1 MRESGQRADFYDMG
15 LIVAR
20 ELRKS
25 EGKIETMSVD
35 AAALLIDMDASARDD
50 IAEFFAKIALAA
62 GPIVMAEYSR
72 GCEVYTK
79 KDDSPVTV
87 ADQKA
92 EVLILERLA
101 GLPASIAV
109 VAEEAMARGERS
121 SIGRSFILVDPLD
134 GTREFIAHN
143 GEFTINIGLVR
154 DEAPVAGAVYAP
166 ALGRLWFG
174 GEHAFV
180 CEAAVGA
187 PLPAKSEWRRIEARR
202 APARDMVALAS
213 RSHCDP
219 TTEAFLAKLP
229 IGERRSAGSSLKFC
243 ALAEGVA
250 DVYPRF
256 APTMEWDTAAADA
269 VLRAAGGTVLAVD
282 GGPLRY
288 GKKESGLRNGGF
300 VAWGDPG
307 CAEALLMLNGSSI

>member
-1 MRESGQRADFYDMG
+1 
-15 LIVAR
+15 
-20 ELRKS
+20 
-25 EGKIETMSVD
+25 MSFD
-35 AAALLIDMDASARDD
+35 AAALPIDMDTSSRDD
-50 IAEFFAKIALAA
+50 IAEFFAGIALAA

-72 GCEVYTK
+72 DCKVYTK
-79 KDDSPVTV
+79 MDDSPVTV

-92 EVLILERLA
+92 EVLILDRLA
-101 GLPASIAV
+101 GLPASVAV
-109 VAEEAMARGERS
+109 VAEEAMARGERT

-143 GEFTINIGLVR
+143 GEFTINIGLVH
-154 DEAPVAGAVYAP
+154 DGAPIAGAVYAP

-174 GEHAFV
+174 GERAFV

-187 PLPAKSEWRRIEARR
+187 PLPAKSTWRRIETRP
-202 APARDMVALAS
+202 APAKDMVALAS

-269 VLRAAGGTVLAVD
+269 VLRAAGGAVLAVD

-288 GKKESGLRNGGF
+288 GKTESGLRNSGF
-300 VAWGDPG
+300 VAWGDPS
-307 CAEALLMLNGSSI
+307 CAGALLMLNGSSI